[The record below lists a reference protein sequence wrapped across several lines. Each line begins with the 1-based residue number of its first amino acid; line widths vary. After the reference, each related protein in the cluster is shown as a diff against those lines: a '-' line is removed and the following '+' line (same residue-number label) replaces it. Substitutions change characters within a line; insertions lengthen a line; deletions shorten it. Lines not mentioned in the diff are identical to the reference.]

1 MLSRDAAATADRLTA
16 APVPAPLR
24 TVHRNP
30 HNPRATNK
38 VVLRHHHRRVRAH
51 DPMEGDTRLLVARQ
65 QAAAAADRKTAL
77 ALRKALKEFVECGV
91 ALDETLV
98 AIGEEGHAVRE
109 AASKLHHGVVKVA
122 KAIVAGARTGAV
134 SEFELAAA
142 VGRQYLSD
150 RMS

>member
-1 MLSRDAAATADRLTA
+1 MGYSVNFIRL
-16 APVPAPLR
+16 
-24 TVHRNP
+24 
-30 HNPRATNK
+30 RATNN

-51 DPMEGDTRLLVARQ
+51 DPMEADTRLLVARQ
-65 QAAAAADRKTAL
+65 QAAAAADRNTAL

-142 VGRQYLSD
+142 VGRQHLSD
-150 RMS
+150 RMR